1 MDSFGAGTLTQTAW
15 QSTSPT
21 AQSARQAAV
30 EPGAGAELVLE
41 AELLDSLWAAAR
53 PKRATMGM
61 KACML
66 YVLFVNECDWYY
78 NYSDCNMARK
88 RRRQ

>member
-1 MDSFGAGTLTQTAW
+1 VHSFLEHWLVASIWDALGAGTLTHTAW
-15 QSTSPT
+15 QLTSPT

-30 EPGAGAELVLE
+30 EPGASAELVLE

-66 YVLFVNECDWYY
+66 VVLFVNECD
-78 NYSDCNMARK
+78 
-88 RRRQ
+88 

>member
-1 MDSFGAGTLTQTAW
+1 MHSFLEHWLVASIWDAFGAGTLTQMAW
-15 QSTSPT
+15 QFTSPT

-53 PKRATMGM
+53 PKRATMGR
-61 KACML
+61 KACIL
-66 YVLFVNECDWYY
+66 IVLCVLFVNECD
-78 NYSDCNMARK
+78 
-88 RRRQ
+88 

>member
-1 MDSFGAGTLTQTAW
+1 VHSFLEHWLVASIWDAFGAGTLTQTAW
-15 QSTSPT
+15 QLTSPT

-41 AELLDSLWAAAR
+41 AESLWAAAR
-53 PKRATMGM
+53 PRRATMGM

-66 YVLFVNECDWYY
+66 CVLFVNECG
-78 NYSDCNMARK
+78 
-88 RRRQ
+88 